1 MQDSERVTD
10 FLARRGRFMTTGT
23 RRPTDGEEPPS
34 EPEPAPPRL
43 DEGAVEFSPFAE
55 GLNTTVDYQAD
66 ATILYRGDQ
75 APVDPEDGFPA
86 IDDLTGRTLGQ
97 YRMGPV
103 IGWGT
108 MGRVYQAEHEFLCRP
123 CAIKVLNPGLL
134 ARQPQVREQF
144 WAEARVVAN
153 LVHPHVVT
161 VHNLGSDR
169 NYHFIEMEYVPGGIS
184 LKETLIKE
192 GPLDPIRAT
201 NLVLQVV
208 KALAAAHDSG
218 LVHRDVKPANV
229 LMTPEGNAK
238 LADFGLVRRH
248 ADQGLAGAKV
258 AGTPTYMAPELFAGH
273 PASPRS
279 DLYAVGV
286 LFYYLLSAHLPFSAD
301 RISRLIVMHR
311 RKAVP
316 DIRKFVPDL
325 TDDIVEI
332 IARCLAK
339 EPSARFDSSEELIEH
354 LESSISQL
362 RDTEGL
368 LRESVE
374 GLDCFIQGARDH
386 FRILFKLPND
396 RLQEVYLEVGQNR
409 HNERLLSVFSVC
421 CPAEPLHYEFALKL
435 NAEMTYGGLSIR
447 EVNGQDMFVMTRT
460 FPRGHVHPEDVRAA
474 LIDIARRS
482 DWVELQL
489 THADVY

>member
-1 MQDSERVTD
+1 
-10 FLARRGRFMTTGT
+10 MTTGELRKADREDPP
-23 RRPTDGEEPPS
+23 RRGNPPSEDVVALVPREEGSTAPEYTSTVDYVGDPTGTYDEEPPQ
-34 EPEPAPPRL
+34 
-43 DEGAVEFSPFAE
+43 F
-55 GLNTTVDYQAD
+55 
-66 ATILYRGDQ
+66 
-75 APVDPEDGFPA
+75 DPDDGFPA
-86 IDDLTGRTLGQ
+86 VDDLTGRSLGQ

-103 IGWGT
+103 IGRGS
-108 MGRVYQAEHEFLCRP
+108 MARVYQAEHEFLCRP

-169 NYHFIEMEYVPGGIS
+169 DYHFIEMEYVPGGIS
-184 LKETLIKE
+184 LKEMLVKE
-192 GPLDPIRAT
+192 GPLEPVRASS
-201 NLVLQVV
+201 LILQVV
-208 KALAAAHDSG
+208 HALAAAHESG

-229 LMTPEGNAK
+229 LMTPEGHAK

-248 ADQGLAGAKV
+248 ADPGLAGSKV
-258 AGTPTYMAPELFAGH
+258 AGTPTFMAPELFSGH
-273 PASPRS
+273 AASPRS

-286 LFYYLLSAHLPFSAD
+286 TFYYLLSARLPFSAD
-301 RISRLIVMHR
+301 RVSKLIAMHR

-316 DIRKFVPDL
+316 DIRKVAPAV
-325 TDDIVEI
+325 TDDLAEI

-339 EPSARFDSSEELIEH
+339 EPSARFSSSEELIER
-354 LESSISQL
+354 LASSISQL

-368 LRESVE
+368 LREAVE

-421 CPAEPLHYEFALKL
+421 CPAEPRHYEFALKL
-435 NAEMTYGGLSIR
+435 NAEMTYGGLSVR
-447 EVNGQDMFVMTRT
+447 DVNGQDMFVMTRT

-482 DWVELQL
+482 DWVEQQL